1 MGTKGVHLGNNLTED
16 DVKEVPKEIYFD
28 SRNATFLHTLVRQS
42 ELAGCVC
49 FQRWLSVQ
57 RAHLKSHLMAI

>member
-28 SRNATFLHTLVRQS
+28 STNTSSLHTLVRQTEFHIVKPS
-42 ELAGCVC
+42 T
-49 FQRWLSVQ
+49 
-57 RAHLKSHLMAI
+57 